1 MHRSTTPPDGTDL
14 VKRAISRSL
23 PCAAAAAALASAL
36 ATAAPAA
43 AVTRGGNVVRAVDG
57 DTVNVRIA
65 GRVRTFD
72 LLGVNA
78 PDGRQCFAA
87 TARLALRRLLPVGA
101 RVLVQNDPRRFGRGR
116 YVFRG
121 VTFVNAATLRA
132 GNARLASLSRL
143 NRSGTLRNANAAAR
157 RARRG
162 LFGRCVPAP
171 APAPAPPGPIE
182 VANGVRNALAG
193 KQLVDFTST
202 PRSSTR
208 NTTRFCAGGRSDRTE
223 DFTGEQSF
231 RNDLTGT
238 WAVFDATRQADGTL
252 LANISFLADDPSFDQ
267 RLIAVS
273 VAPDGTVRRT
283 DANASELQPGGAC
296 SPSRAPAGF
305 ENDTPAAR
313 SAIAQALTGRRFD
326 EGALGSTDFC
336 SAQRALRRE
345 GGNVV
350 VDGPWTVEWALKG
363 SSSTVGVIAIDDA
376 DSGASRRILFAILS
390 SGAPPQVRNLG
401 VGDDRNHEAT
411 QSAVTC

>member
-1 MHRSTTPPDGTDL
+1 MNRPL
-14 VKRAISRSL
+14 RAT
-23 PCAAAAAALASAL
+23 AAAAALGAAL
-36 ATAAPAA
+36 AAAAPAA
-43 AVTRGGNVVRAVDG
+43 AVTRSGNVTRAVDG

-72 LLGVNA
+72 LLGVDA

-87 TARLALRRLLPVGA
+87 TARVALRRVLPVGA

-121 VTFVNAATLRA
+121 ATFVNAAMLRA
-132 GNARLASLSRL
+132 GNARLGSLIRL
-143 NRSGTLRNANAAAR
+143 NRSGTLRNASTAAR

-171 APAPAPPGPIE
+171 APPPVPPSPID
-182 VANGVRNALAG
+182 VANAVRNALVG
-193 KQLVDFTST
+193 KQLVDFVST

-223 DFTGEQSF
+223 DFSGEQSF

-238 WAVFDATRQADGTL
+238 WAVFEATRQADGTL

-267 RLIAVS
+267 RLIPVT
-273 VAPDGTVRRT
+273 VAPDGTVRRS
-283 DANASELQPGGAC
+283 DANASELQPGGQC

-313 SAIAQALTGRRFD
+313 SAIARALTGRRFD

-336 SAQRALRRE
+336 SAQRAIRRE
-345 GGNVV
+345 GGNAV
-350 VDGPWTVEWALKG
+350 VDGAWTVEWAVSG
-363 SSSTVGVIAIDDA
+363 NTGTVGAIAIDDA
-376 DSGASRRILFAILS
+376 DSAASRRFLFAIPP
-390 SGAPPQVRNLG
+390 SGAPQVRNLG
-401 VGDDRNHEAT
+401 VGDDRNHDTA
-411 QSAVTC
+411 QSAVLC